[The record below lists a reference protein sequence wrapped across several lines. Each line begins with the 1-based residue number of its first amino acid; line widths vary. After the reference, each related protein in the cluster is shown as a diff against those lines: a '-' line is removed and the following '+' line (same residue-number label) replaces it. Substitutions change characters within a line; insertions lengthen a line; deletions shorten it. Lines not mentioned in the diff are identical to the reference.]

1 MALDP
6 LRFETPEAYSAFDF
20 SPLMKLGQQLQQ
32 QRQQQQLA
40 DLSRQ
45 YGMLDPS
52 TGQPQPLSPNPAAS
66 VSSGSL
72 PPTSSAPIART
83 FLPPPSGT
91 TAPNAGGPTAAFS
104 APASSADVDKAL
116 MATAEA
122 AGMDLPHWKAI
133 ASIESS
139 LDPGS
144 NRERGTQYKGLF
156 QIGSRG
162 EGSEWARQGKGDI
175 YDPMD
180 NASAAASLAMEN
192 NSRFRALTGRDPTP
206 IETYMMHQQG
216 LGFYTHG
223 TMTNIAGN
231 LPAKDRTPENMS
243 PQGFERYWSN
253 QIERRAKFFQ
263 AQQDRQAQANSNG
276 D

>member
-6 LRFETPEAYSAFDF
+6 LQFDTPQAYSAFDF

-40 DLSRQ
+40 ALSQQ

-52 TGQPQPLSPNPAAS
+52 TGQLQPLSPNPVAP
-66 VSSGSL
+66 VSSSPL
-72 PPTSSAPIART
+72 PSTSSTPIART
-83 FLPPPSGT
+83 FLPPPSGA
-91 TAPNAGGPTAAFS
+91 TAPDAGGPTGAFS

-116 MATAEA
+116 KATAEA

-139 LDPGS
+139 LNPGS

-162 EGSEWARQGKGDI
+162 DQSEWARQGKGDI

-180 NASAAASLAMEN
+180 NASAAANLAMEN

-216 LGFYTHG
+216 PGFYTHSA
-223 TMTNIAGN
+223 MTNIEGN
-231 LPAKDRTPENMS
+231 PYPGMKGVQTPQSFQE
-243 PQGFERYWSN
+243 GWGRE
-253 QIERRAKFFQ
+253 IERRAKFFQ
-263 AQQDRQAQANSNG
+263 TQMDRQAQANSNG